1 MIDQITAIQALIYET
16 QVEDYGTCHLDDDN
30 TIADVF
36 LCDTKHISGAV
47 RPKGLFMYVYRDI
60 DDLPYMLRDNVDI
73 HVVDHDGAS
82 ICLFKLK

>member
-1 MIDQITAIQALIYET
+1 MIDQITAIQALIYEA

-36 LCDTKHISGAV
+36 LSKHISGAV

-60 DDLPYMLRDNVDI
+60 DDLPYMLRNNVDI
-73 HVVDHDGAS
+73 HVVDHNDES